1 MEGIQKQGVKFDWIV
16 ANAAVGCDH
25 GQTIPSFEVAES
37 TLKTNVDATIDFLKQ
52 FLAVLGEKGR
62 IIIVSSIMAQ
72 LDVHHEKI
80 REELQKNDVTEER
93 ILEMS
98 KEYIEAAKNKDM
110 GVWNWSAYR
119 TSKVLIN
126 AWNRFVLP

>member
-1 MEGIQKQGVKFDWIV
+1 M
-16 ANAAVGCDH
+16 
-25 GQTIPSFEVAES
+25 AES

-52 FLAVLGEKGR
+52 FLAVLGDKGR

-98 KEYIEAAKNKDM
+98 K
-110 GVWNWSAYR
+110 
-119 TSKVLIN
+119 
-126 AWNRFVLP
+126 